1 MILLLAGTKDARLLV
16 PILRDAF
23 PDTVIL
29 ATAVSEYGA
38 ELLRGSD
45 GCEVLQ
51 GKLDA
56 AALSGLIRERGI
68 RVLVDA
74 THPFAEQASSTARFA
89 ALEANIPCLRY
100 ERPHLA
106 LQEGENYFPVPD
118 FKAAALLATNFSGT
132 IFLTIGTRHLGEF
145 LAALPQGRKVAA
157 RVLPEVESIRACREL
172 GLTPAE
178 IIAIQGPLSVELNA
192 ALFTAFQAGVVVSKE
207 SGETGGTREKAEA
220 ARILQIPLILVSRP
234 PKPQGINCTLQL
246 VSELRKIIC

>member
-23 PDTVIL
+23 PDEKLL

-38 ELLRGSD
+38 ELLRGGE

-56 AALSGLIRERGI
+56 GALSALIRERGV

-74 THPFAEQASSTARFA
+74 THPFAELASSAARLA
-89 ALEANIPCLRY
+89 AQETNIPCFRY
-100 ERPHLA
+100 ERPHAA
-106 LQEGENYFPVPD
+106 LQEGENIIPVPD
-118 FKAAALLATNFSGT
+118 FKTAALLAASFSGT
-132 IFLTIGTRHLGEF
+132 IFLTIGTRHLAEF
-145 LAALPQGRKVAA
+145 LAVLPQKRRVAA
-157 RVLPEVESIRACREL
+157 RVLPDAESIRTCREL

-192 ALFTAFQAGVVVSKE
+192 ALFTAYQAGVVVSKE
-207 SGETGGTREKAEA
+207 SGETGGTGEKVQA
-220 ARILQIPLILVSRP
+220 ASILQIPVVLVSRP
-234 PKPQGINCTLQL
+234 QKADGLNCALQL